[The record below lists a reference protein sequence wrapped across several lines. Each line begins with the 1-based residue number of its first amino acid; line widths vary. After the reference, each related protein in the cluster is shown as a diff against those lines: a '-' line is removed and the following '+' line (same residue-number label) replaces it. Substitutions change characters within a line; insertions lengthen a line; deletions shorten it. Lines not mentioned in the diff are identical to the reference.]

1 MSDPLLIFDYD
12 GVIHNNL
19 CVYEPAFRKTHE
31 EMIRSGIIGPET
43 VSSERLSGWFG
54 MTAKDMWLDFHPELP
69 EEVRDKAAYEIGMNL
84 VGLVAAHKARWY
96 DGAKEMLDSLK
107 SMGFRMAILSNSRR
121 VTGEVHWKEFGLGTW
136 FRKWYDSESY
146 GWEPKSEIIKAVLK
160 DWSADDKSEKTK
172 QGKRG
177 GDPSPGECPNPGSCI
192 VIGDR
197 YADFE
202 AAKAVGA
209 PFIGCM
215 YGFSRPGELD
225 EAVHKASCPGDIVK
239 IVRNLQTG

>member
-1 MSDPLLIFDYD
+1 MLPLLIFDYD

-31 EMIRSGIIGPET
+31 EMIRTGIIGPET
-43 VSSERLSGWFG
+43 VSSEDLSGWFG

-69 EEVRDKAAYEIGMNL
+69 EEVRDKAAYDIGMNL
-84 VGLVAAHKARWY
+84 VRLVAEHQARWY

-107 SMGFRMAILSNSRR
+107 SMGFQMVILSNSRH

-146 GWEPKSEIIKAVLK
+146 GWEPKSEIIKAVLNDNCSHK
-160 DWSADDKSEKTK
+160 IPDSE
-172 QGKRG
+172 RR
-177 GDPSPGECPNPGSCI
+177 SPGSGNSDGCGRPGCI
-192 VIGDR
+192 MIGDR
-197 YADFE
+197 YADFD
-202 AAKAVGA
+202 AAKAVNA
-209 PFIGCM
+209 PFIGCL

-225 EAVHKASCPGDIVK
+225 DAPYKASKPGDIAEIVK
-239 IVRNLQTG
+239 SISECADTV